1 MMLKLVLRNAQRMQ
15 AHAALGASRR
25 LMLAAEASAPSSAS
39 EASSI
44 FAKVGRDVPLKVVP
58 RAERRAVRKTVKHS
72 TDAAAGHKVVRTSS
86 LPARISF
93 ALLAGSIS
101 GSILWHFIL
110 DDGIKERITGTLGST
125 FLGDIYA
132 VVAKKVE
139 ETVKPFTDP
148 SRQKLLPDWP
158 IPQVPADTPPV
169 PVLVLDLED
178 TLVHSEWS
186 VRCCK
191 LVYSVI
197 HVVLT
202 IQCCLL
208 QRKHGWRHAKRPGVD
223 EFLETLCQYYEIVI
237 FSQNYGAEEIVQ
249 KLDPKQCALHILS
262 RDATRYLNG
271 AHVKDLSNLNRNLKQ
286 VVILDDDPAAYQ
298 LQPENAIPI
307 KPFTNGRDRDD
318 HELKDLIPFL
328 KALASERVPDFRQ
341 VIGEFRD
348 DDGVVRDLATK
359 YGARV
364 HQLEMEKAQQK
375 KKGFGGF
382 VRGRMSHHPA
392 SPTGGVAA
400 SGFSGGPHV

>member
-1 MMLKLVLRNAQRMQ
+1 MMLKLVLRNAQRG
-15 AHAALGASRR
+15 ARASAAMSSSRQ
-25 LMLAAEASAPSSAS
+25 LMLAAEAATPSSVS
-39 EASSI
+39 EASSVL
-44 FAKVGRDVPLKVVP
+44 AKVGRDIPLKVVP
-58 RAERRAVRKTVKHS
+58 RAERRAARKAAKHS

-101 GSILWHFIL
+101 GSIVWNFLL
-110 DDGIKERITGTLGST
+110 DDNIKNRITETLGAT

-132 VVAKKVE
+132 IVAKKVE

-186 VRCCK
+186 
-191 LVYSVI
+191 
-197 HVVLT
+197 
-202 IQCCLL
+202 
-208 QRKHGWRHAKRPGVD
+208 RKHGWRHAKRPGVD

-249 KLDPKQCALHILS
+249 KLDPKQCALHVLS

-271 AHVKDLSNLNRNLKQ
+271 AHVKDLSNLNRDLRQ
-286 VVILDDDPAAYQ
+286 VVILDDDPDAYQ
-298 LQPENAIPI
+298 LQPENAIPVM
-307 KPFTNGRDRDD
+307 PFTDGRDRDD

-364 HQLEMEKAQQK
+364 HQLEMQKEQKK

-392 SPTGGVAA
+392 PPTGGVAA
-400 SGFSGGPHV
+400 SGFSGSPHV

>member
-1 MMLKLVLRNAQRMQ
+1 MLRLGVLRAARC
-15 AHAALGASRR
+15 AALGASRR
-25 LMLAAEASAPSSAS
+25 MATTAETSASSAVSEASAVL
-39 EASSI
+39 
-44 FAKVGRDVPLKVVP
+44 AKVGRDVPLKVVS
-58 RAERRAVRKTVKHS
+58 RNERRALRKAAKHS
-72 TDAAAGHKVVRTSS
+72 ADAAAGHTVVRTAS

-93 ALLAGSIS
+93 ALLAGGIG
-101 GSILWHFIL
+101 GSVLWHFVL
-110 DDGIKERITGTLGST
+110 DDGTKNKITSALGAT
-125 FLGDIYA
+125 PLGDAYIFL
-132 VVAKKVE
+132 AKKVE

-178 TLVHSEWS
+178 TLVHSEWNVRRASWDVIVGVSDADS
-186 VRCCK
+186 VEH
-191 LVYSVI
+191 LW
-197 HVVLT
+197 L
-202 IQCCLL
+202 LL

-271 AHVKDLSNLNRNLKQ
+271 AHVKDLSNLNRDLRQ

-298 LQPENAIPI
+298 LQPDNAIPI

-348 DDGVVRDLATK
+348 EDGVVRDLATK

-364 HQLEMEKAQQK
+364 HQLEMQKEQQK

-392 SPTGGVAA
+392 APAGGVAA
-400 SGFSGGPHV
+400 SGFGGPHV

>member
-1 MMLKLVLRNAQRMQ
+1 MLMLVLRNAQRGVR
-15 AHAALGASRR
+15 ASAAQGACRR
-25 LMLAAEASAPSSAS
+25 LMSAEVSAPSSVS
-39 EASSI
+39 EASSV
-44 FAKVGRDVPLKVVP
+44 FAKVGRDIPLKVVP
-58 RAERRAVRKTVKHS
+58 RAERRAARKAAKHS
-72 TDAAAGHKVVRTSS
+72 SDAPTGHKVVRTSS

-101 GSILWHFIL
+101 GSILWHFL
-110 DDGIKERITGTLGST
+110 DEGIKSNIKETLGAT
-125 FLGDIYA
+125 FLGDIYV

-148 SRQKLLPDWP
+148 SRLKLLPDWP

-186 VRCCK
+186 
-191 LVYSVI
+191 
-197 HVVLT
+197 
-202 IQCCLL
+202 
-208 QRKHGWRHAKRPGVD
+208 RKHGWRHAKRPGVD

-237 FSQNYGAEEIVQ
+237 FSQNYGAEEIVM
-249 KLDPKQCALHILS
+249 KLDPKQCALHVLS

-271 AHVKDLSNLNRNLKQ
+271 AHVKDLSNLNRDLKQ

-341 VIGEFRD
+341 VISEFRD

-364 HQLEMEKAQQK
+364 HQLEMQKEQQK

-392 SPTGGVAA
+392 PSTGGVAA

>member
-1 MMLKLVLRNAQRMQ
+1 MMLKQALRGVRVRS
-15 AHAALGASRR
+15 AAAASASRR
-25 LMLAAEASAPSSAS
+25 LMLAAEASAPTSAT
-39 EASSI
+39 EASSVLS
-44 FAKVGRDVPLKVVP
+44 KVGRDIPLKVVP
-58 RAERRAVRKTVKHS
+58 RAERRALRKAAKHS
-72 TDAAAGHKVVRTSS
+72 TDGAEAKVVRTSS

-101 GSILWHFIL
+101 GGIVWHFL
-110 DDGIKERITGTLGST
+110 DDSIKSKVKSALSST
-125 FLGDIYA
+125 PLGDVY
-132 VVAKKVE
+132 VFVAKKVE

-148 SRQKLLPDWP
+148 SRLKLLPDWP

-186 VRCCK
+186 
-191 LVYSVI
+191 
-197 HVVLT
+197 
-202 IQCCLL
+202 
-208 QRKHGWRHAKRPGVD
+208 RKHGWRHAKRPGVD

-249 KLDPKQCALHILS
+249 KLDPKQCALHVLS

-271 AHVKDLSNLNRNLKQ
+271 AHVKDLSNLNRDLRQ

-328 KALASERVPDFRQ
+328 KALASERVPDFRS

-348 DDGVVRDLATK
+348 EDGVVRDLASK

-364 HQLEMEKAQQK
+364 HQLEMQKQQQK

-382 VRGRMSHHPA
+382 VRGRLSHHPS
-392 SPTGGVAA
+392 SPQGGVAA
-400 SGFSGGPHV
+400 GGLSGGPHV

>member
-1 MMLKLVLRNAQRMQ
+1 MMLKQ
-15 AHAALGASRR
+15 ALHGVRVRPTVAASASRR
-25 LMLAAEASAPSSAS
+25 LMLAVDASAATSATEVSSVLS
-39 EASSI
+39 
-44 FAKVGRDVPLKVVP
+44 KVGRDIALKVVP
-58 RAERRAVRKTVKHS
+58 RGERRALRKAAKHS
-72 TDAAAGHKVVRTSS
+72 TDGAEVKVVRTSS

-93 ALLAGSIS
+93 ALLASSIS
-101 GSILWHFIL
+101 GSILWHFL
-110 DDGIKERITGTLGST
+110 DDGIKSKVTGALSST
-125 FLGDIYA
+125 FLGDVY
-132 VVAKKVE
+132 VFVAKKVE

-148 SRQKLLPDWP
+148 SRLKLLPDWP

-186 VRCCK
+186 
-191 LVYSVI
+191 
-197 HVVLT
+197 
-202 IQCCLL
+202 
-208 QRKHGWRHAKRPGVD
+208 RKHGWRHAKRPGVD

-271 AHVKDLSNLNRNLKQ
+271 AHVKDLSSLNRDLQQ

-298 LQPENAIPI
+298 LQPENAIPV

-328 KALASERVPDFRQ
+328 KALASERVPDFRN

-348 DDGVVRDLATK
+348 EDGVVRDLASK

-364 HQLEMEKAQQK
+364 HQLEMQKQQQK

-382 VRGRMSHHPA
+382 VRGRLSHHP
-392 SPTGGVAA
+392 SSSQGGVAA
-400 SGFSGGPHV
+400 GGISGGPHV

>member
-1 MMLKLVLRNAQRMQ
+1 MQRLVLRSAQRGIR
-15 AHAALGASRR
+15 ASTVLGGFRR
-25 LMLAAEASAPSSAS
+25 MTLTAESSLFSSMS
-39 EASSI
+39 EVSPVST
-44 FAKVGRDVPLKVVP
+44 KVGRDIPLKVVP
-58 RAERRAVRKTVKHS
+58 RAERRAARQAAKHS
-72 TDAAAGHKVVRTSS
+72 TDAAEHKVVRTSS

-101 GSILWHFIL
+101 GSILWHFML
-110 DDGIKERITGTLGST
+110 DDSIKFRIKETLGAT
-125 FLGDIYA
+125 FLGDVYA
-132 VVAKKVE
+132 FVAKKVQ

-186 VRCCK
+186 
-191 LVYSVI
+191 
-197 HVVLT
+197 
-202 IQCCLL
+202 
-208 QRKHGWRHAKRPGVD
+208 RKHGWRHAKRPGVD

-249 KLDPKQCALHILS
+249 KLDPKQCALHVLS
-262 RDATRYLNG
+262 RDATRYMNG
-271 AHVKDLSNLNRNLKQ
+271 AHVKDLSNLNRNLRQ

-298 LQPENAIPI
+298 LQPENAIPL
-307 KPFTNGRDRDD
+307 KPFTDGRDRDD
-318 HELKDLIPFL
+318 HELNDLIPFL
-328 KALASERVPDFRQ
+328 KALASERVSDFRQ

-348 DDGVVRDLATK
+348 DDGVVRDLAAK

-364 HQLEMEKAQQK
+364 HQLERQKQQQK

-382 VRGRMSHHPA
+382 VRGRLSHHPA
-392 SPTGGVAA
+392 TQTGNVTA
-400 SGFSGGPHV
+400 SGFSGSPHV

>member
-1 MMLKLVLRNAQRMQ
+1 MMLKLVLRNAQRG
-15 AHAALGASRR
+15 ARASAAMGSSRQ
-25 LMLAAEASAPSSAS
+25 LMLAAEAATPSSVS
-39 EASSI
+39 EASSVL
-44 FAKVGRDVPLKVVP
+44 AKVGRDIPLKVVP
-58 RAERRAVRKTVKHS
+58 RAERRAARKAAKHS

-101 GSILWHFIL
+101 GSIVWNFLL
-110 DDGIKERITGTLGST
+110 DDNIKNRITETLGAT

-132 VVAKKVE
+132 IVAKKVE

-186 VRCCK
+186 
-191 LVYSVI
+191 
-197 HVVLT
+197 
-202 IQCCLL
+202 
-208 QRKHGWRHAKRPGVD
+208 HGWRHAKRPGVD

-249 KLDPKQCALHILS
+249 KLDPKQCALHVLS

-271 AHVKDLSNLNRNLKQ
+271 AHVKDLSNLNRDLRQ
-286 VVILDDDPAAYQ
+286 VVILDDDPDAYQ
-298 LQPENAIPI
+298 LQPENAIPVM
-307 KPFTNGRDRDD
+307 PFTDGRDRDD

-364 HQLEMEKAQQK
+364 HQLEMQKEQKK

-392 SPTGGVAA
+392 PPTGGVAA

>member
-1 MMLKLVLRNAQRMQ
+1 MLMLVLRNAQRGVR
-15 AHAALGASRR
+15 ASAAQGVCRR
-25 LMLAAEASAPSSAS
+25 LMSTEVSAPSSVS
-39 EASSI
+39 EASSV
-44 FAKVGRDVPLKVVP
+44 FAKVGRDIPLKVVP
-58 RAERRAVRKTVKHS
+58 RAERRAARKAAKHS
-72 TDAAAGHKVVRTSS
+72 SDAPTGHKVVRTSS

-101 GSILWHFIL
+101 GSILWHFM
-110 DDGIKERITGTLGST
+110 DEGIKSNIKETLGAT
-125 FLGDIYA
+125 FLGDIYV

-148 SRQKLLPDWP
+148 SRLKLLPDWP

-186 VRCCK
+186 
-191 LVYSVI
+191 
-197 HVVLT
+197 
-202 IQCCLL
+202 
-208 QRKHGWRHAKRPGVD
+208 RKHGWRHAKRPGVD

-237 FSQNYGAEEIVQ
+237 FSQNYGAEEIVM
-249 KLDPKQCALHILS
+249 KLDPKQCALHVLS

-271 AHVKDLSNLNRNLKQ
+271 AHVKDLSNLNRDLKQ

-341 VIGEFRD
+341 VISEFRD

-364 HQLEMEKAQQK
+364 HQLEMQKEQQK

-392 SPTGGVAA
+392 PSTGGVAA

>member
-1 MMLKLVLRNAQRMQ
+1 MLRLVLRNARCSVYTS
-15 AHAALGASRR
+15 ARTGASRQ
-25 LMLAAEASAPSSAS
+25 LMLANMSSS
-39 EASSI
+39 TSSI
-44 FAKVGRDVPLKVVP
+44 SEVSSMFAKVGRDIPLRVIP
-58 RAERRAVRKTVKHS
+58 RAERRAARQSTKHS
-72 TDAAAGHKVVRTSS
+72 VDTSVGHKVVRTSS
-86 LPARISF
+86 LPAKISF
-93 ALLAGSIS
+93 AVLAGSIS
-101 GSILWHFIL
+101 GSILWHFVL
-110 DDGIKERITGTLGST
+110 DDKMKNRITDTLGST
-125 FLGDIYA
+125 FLGDIYTYI
-132 VVAKKVE
+132 AKKVE
-139 ETVKPFTDP
+139 EAVKPFTDP

-186 VRCCK
+186 
-191 LVYSVI
+191 
-197 HVVLT
+197 
-202 IQCCLL
+202 
-208 QRKHGWRHAKRPGVD
+208 RKHGWRHAKRPGVD

-271 AHVKDLSNLNRNLKQ
+271 AHVKDLANLNRDLKQ

-318 HELKDLIPFL
+318 HALKDLIPFL

-359 YGARV
+359 YAARV
-364 HQLEMEKAQQK
+364 HQLEMQKEQKK

-382 VRGRMSHHPA
+382 VRGRLSHHPT
-392 SPTGGVAA
+392 SPTGSVAA
-400 SGFSGGPHV
+400 SGFSGSPHV

>member
-15 AHAALGASRR
+15 ARAALGACRR
-25 LMLAAEASAPSSAS
+25 LMLAAEASAPSSVS
-39 EASSI
+39 ETSSI
-44 FAKVGRDVPLKVVP
+44 FAKVGRDIPLKVVP
-58 RAERRAVRKTVKHS
+58 RAERRAARKTAKHS

-101 GSILWHFIL
+101 GSILWHFML
-110 DDGIKERITGTLGST
+110 DDSIKERITGALGST

-186 VRCCK
+186 
-191 LVYSVI
+191 
-197 HVVLT
+197 
-202 IQCCLL
+202 
-208 QRKHGWRHAKRPGVD
+208 RKHGWRHAKRPGVD

-249 KLDPKQCALHILS
+249 KLDPKQCALHVLS

-307 KPFTNGRDRDD
+307 RPFTNGRDRDD

-364 HQLEMEKAQQK
+364 HQLEMEKEQQK

>member
-1 MMLKLVLRNAQRMQ
+1 MLRLVLRNAQLGVQ
-15 AHAALGASRR
+15 ASAALGACRR
-25 LMLAAEASAPSSAS
+25 LALAAEVSAPSSVS
-39 EASSI
+39 EAAAV
-44 FAKVGRDVPLKVVP
+44 FAKVGRDVPLQVVS
-58 RAERRAVRKTVKHS
+58 RAERRAARKAAKHS

-101 GSILWHFIL
+101 GSIVWHFLL
-110 DDGIKERITGTLGST
+110 DDGLKTRIKDTLGST
-125 FLGDIYA
+125 FLGDVY
-132 VVAKKVE
+132 VVIAKKVE

-148 SRQKLLPDWP
+148 SRLKLLPDWP

-178 TLVHSEWS
+178 TLVHSDD
-186 VRCCK
+186 
-191 LVYSVI
+191 
-197 HVVLT
+197 VVLT
-202 IQCCLL
+202 FDVLL

-237 FSQNYGAEEIVQ
+237 FSQNYGAEEIVM
-249 KLDPKQCALHILS
+249 KLDPKQCALHVLS

-271 AHVKDLSNLNRNLKQ
+271 AHVKDLSNLNRDLKQ

-328 KALASERVPDFRQ
+328 KALASERVSDFRQ

-364 HQLEMEKAQQK
+364 HQLEMQKQQQK

-392 SPTGGVAA
+392 PPTGGVAA

>member
-1 MMLKLVLRNAQRMQ
+1 MMLKLVLRAQRGMR
-15 AHAALGASRR
+15 AFAGIGATRK
-25 LMLAAEASAPSSAS
+25 LMLAAEATL
-39 EASSI
+39 
-44 FAKVGRDVPLKVVP
+44 FFVP
-58 RAERRAVRKTVKHS
+58 RAERRAARKAAKHS
-72 TDAAAGHKVVRTSS
+72 ADAATGHKVVRTS
-86 LPARISF
+86 
-93 ALLAGSIS
+93 IS
-101 GSILWHFIL
+101 GSIVWNFVL
-110 DDGIKERITGTLGST
+110 DDGIKSRVKETLGAT

-132 VVAKKVE
+132 IIAKKVE

-178 TLVHSEWS
+178 TLVHL
-186 VRCCK
+186 R
-191 LVYSVI
+191 
-197 HVVLT
+197 
-202 IQCCLL
+202 
-208 QRKHGWRHAKRPGVD
+208 RKHGWRHAKRPGVD

-271 AHVKDLSNLNRNLKQ
+271 AHVKDLSNLNRDLRQ

-298 LQPENAIPI
+298 LQPENAIPVTS
-307 KPFTNGRDRDD
+307 FTNGRDRDD

-328 KALASERVPDFRQ
+328 KALASNGFRLPS
-341 VIGEFRD
+341 
-348 DDGVVRDLATK
+348 VVRDLATK

-364 HQLEMEKAQQK
+364 HQLEMQKEQKK

-382 VRGRMSHHPA
+382 VRGRLSHHPA

-400 SGFSGGPHV
+400 SGFSSGPHV